1 MLKVIFQLFE
11 DGAEIKKNFSAFYQD
26 FELYSLI
33 HKDRD
38 KRGRDMV
45 KQEKVKSE
53 GINGV
58 NISI

>member
-1 MLKVIFQLFE
+1 MELKL
-11 DGAEIKKNFSAFYQD
+11 KNFSAFYQD

-45 KQEKVKSE
+45 KQEKVESE
-53 GINGV
+53 G
-58 NISI
+58 